1 VSVDL
6 ESILCLLVD
15 AEDRAER
22 EQHAQ
27 AVQSEVERL
36 RKGREQLRYV
46 LDGVVSVLEGRLPR
60 TVRTAA
66 NVYAAAADALEATK

>member
-6 ESILCLLVD
+6 ESTLCLLVD

-36 RKGREQLRYV
+36 RKEREQLRCA
-46 LDGVVSVLEGRLPR
+46 LDGVVSMEGRLPR